1 MRSRCRWIDCDYVI
15 RGAAEAKGEVITI
28 GADVNEMNALLRYGL
43 AEYPWRE
50 KNAGNKVK
58 TSPILKLAAGGYT
71 LNVFPAAAGS
81 TFSMTFRVPLVAQRV
96 GCRSA
101 AACRQL
107 GLNRT
112 SVWSAPDLTRL
123 TLTATLAVRSPP
135 KRWSDI
141 MSFPESLGATMR
153 RREFIS
159 LIASATAWPLAAC
172 AQHASAR

>member
-58 TSPILKLAAGGYT
+58 TSPILKLAAGDYT

-81 TFSMTFRVPLVAQRV
+81 TFSMTFRVPLVALPRP
-96 GCRSA
+96 CSMSA
-101 AACRQL
+101 
-107 GLNRT
+107 
-112 SVWSAPDLTRL
+112 VWSL
-123 TLTATLAVRSPP
+123 S
-135 KRWSDI
+135 
-141 MSFPESLGATMR
+141 G
-153 RREFIS
+153 
-159 LIASATAWPLAAC
+159 
-172 AQHASAR
+172 